1 MSVLG
6 VLTATANRWCVFGK
20 LNLRLVF
27 EYFSSSTLPEGERP
41 CPYFLRAFCLCAL
54 TRYFLVQNSY
64 CVDLRMCMI
73 AYELKR
79 GNPVGFILVETL
91 NGLDAF
97 HRKEGSK
104 LLCRKSSS
112 PSGIIPNFCLGSQPS
127 EIPLIFAWVAFWFST
142 HRGTLYCLSS
152 LFYFF
157 TLMLSFFS
165 PLFFL
170 LPPLFFFS
178 PSYGYGKGFGY
189 FNLPLYL

>member
-1 MSVLG
+1 
-6 VLTATANRWCVFGK
+6 
-20 LNLRLVF
+20 
-27 EYFSSSTLPEGERP
+27 
-41 CPYFLRAFCLCAL
+41 
-54 TRYFLVQNSY
+54 
-64 CVDLRMCMI
+64 MI

-142 HRGTLYCLSS
+142 HRGTLYRL
-152 LFYFF
+152 LFTFF
-157 TLMLSFFS
+157 SLMLSFLLLLFS
-165 PLFFL
+165 FYSFLSLSLSLSLLFQIWLQALRLLQPPTIPLSTY
-170 LPPLFFFS
+170 LPKHLRDRQ
-178 PSYGYGKGFGY
+178 
-189 FNLPLYL
+189 LH